1 MNLNVISMIFA
12 IIYLVVLVL
21 LIRAVIGI
29 QTIVDVN
36 QWIKIQFLMKI
47 INTISSLVKKERI
60 NLTSIIRSH
69 INVLKL
75 QAQMKAVP
83 RLD

>member
-1 MNLNVISMIFA
+1 MMNLNVISMIFA

-47 INTISSLVKKERI
+47 INTISSLVKKERM
-60 NLTSIIRSH
+60 NLTYMIRIH
-69 INVLKL
+69 VNVLKL

-83 RLD
+83 R